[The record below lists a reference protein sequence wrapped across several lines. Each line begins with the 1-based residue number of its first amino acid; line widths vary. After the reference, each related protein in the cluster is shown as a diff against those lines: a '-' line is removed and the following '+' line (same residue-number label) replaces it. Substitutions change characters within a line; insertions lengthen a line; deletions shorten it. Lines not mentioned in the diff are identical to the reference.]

1 MPRFCAACNASNPS
15 ASSHCGACGGALGE
29 GAAPPAGSGRRPR
42 FRHQLASGQQA
53 VNRVRMTFL
62 VVGVLALAWS
72 GFMALA
78 MAGTDAEIEPEAY
91 GSLLLNLCVA
101 AAVAVTAALGVWRAQ
116 RSPLPW
122 AIGAAGLLTL
132 AAVVPLM
139 DGRLPGLAQ
148 ILITL
153 SAWGAVIPILRLG
166 RLAAE
171 HPDRDDLHALPPAQG
186 KRHQARIR
194 SKMRGV
200 GRDFRTAAIVFVV
213 FVVALLGL
221 VIARGAFLRVAREV
235 EAASGEERP
244 SQPIDAVLARFEKA
258 WGDSDPKAIEPLFAR
273 RLQHK
278 ASRIGPTLER
288 RGFKA
293 PYAALRERRIGA
305 EEGARRTVTFTTDVC
320 TVKVVFEWADGAW
333 GIGNFIFS

>member
-1 MPRFCAACNASNPS
+1 MPKFCAACNASNPS

-29 GAAPPAGSGRRPR
+29 GAAPPASGRRPR
-42 FRHQLASGQQA
+42 FRHQLASGRQA
-53 VNRVRMTFL
+53 LNRVRMTFL
-62 VVGVLALAWS
+62 VVGLLALAWT
-72 GFMALA
+72 GLVALA

-91 GSLLLNLCVA
+91 GGLLVNLCVGG
-101 AAVAVTAALGVWRAQ
+101 AVAVTAALGVWRAQ
-116 RSPLPW
+116 HSPLPW

-139 DGRLPGLAQ
+139 EGRVPGVAQ
-148 ILITL
+148 IVITL
-153 SAWGAVIPILRLG
+153 SAWGLVMPILRLG

-171 HPDRDDLHALPPAQG
+171 NPDRDDLRDLAPAPG
-186 KRHQARIR
+186 TRHQARIR

-200 GRDFRTAAIVFVV
+200 RRDFLTAAIVFVV
-213 FVVALLGL
+213 FVASLFGL
-221 VIARGAFLRVAREV
+221 MIVRGTFLRVAREV
-235 EAASGEERP
+235 EAAAGEGLP
-244 SQPIDAVLARFEKA
+244 TQPIDAVLARFEKA
-258 WGDSDPKAIEPLFAR
+258 WGNSDPKAIEPLFAR

-293 PYAALRERRIGA
+293 PYPALRERRLGA

-320 TVKVVFEWADGAW
+320 EVKVVFEWADGAW